1 MSIAIQSTGT
11 ELLKG
16 TILNTNAGFLCR
28 RLAAAGLRPVLELTA
43 GDHPAE
49 ITAALGDA
57 LRAADTVLI
66 TGGLGPTRDDLTLDA
81 VSRFFGLEL
90 EIDPLLAEK
99 VEQFW
104 SRRHDGRRAPKTV
117 LRQARV
123 PHGATILPNANGSAS
138 GIRIATE
145 YGGRMRRIFLLPGP
159 PAELEPM
166 AEESVIPAVAAYEAG
181 AGHEYTQGFL
191 AAGCGE
197 YSVQLR
203 LEKLLRDRP
212 VELAYCARPEG
223 TRVFISGSAPA
234 TVAAVGSMTIP
245 ILTTLGY
252 DLTFSTAI
260 VAVAGGLGVIIPPSI
275 PFIMYGMASG
285 ASVSDLFLAGIVP
298 GLMIGLL
305 LMLYAIYHCRR
316 YGEDKEKIHA
326 EVKVLHDKGLLR
338 VLKESFFAL
347 LSPVIIL
354 GCIYSGVASTTE
366 AAVISVFYA
375 LIISLFV
382 YRSIRIRDIWSILVE
397 AIRTFTPILFILAAS
412 TAFSRVLTLMQV
424 PQTVS
429 EFILNN
435 FHSPVAIL
443 LIINVFLLIVGM
455 VMDTTPAILILTP
468 ILLPIVQAIGMDPIQ
483 FGVIMVVNL
492 AIGFVTPPIGV
503 NRFVASS
510 LNEVPVMQIAK
521 KAMPMIGF
529 FLVALLLITFIP
541 AISIGIL

>member
-1 MSIAIQSTGT
+1 MPVVVLFLIFVALLVIAVPVSITLGITS
-11 ELLKG
+11 
-16 TILNTNAGFLCR
+16 
-28 RLAAAGLRPVLELTA
+28 VLPSVFDPSFTVGAKYL
-43 GDHPAE
+43 
-49 ITAALGDA
+49 I
-57 LRAADTVLI
+57 RAMF
-66 TGGLGPTRDDLTLDA
+66 GGLD
-81 VSRFFGLEL
+81 SF
-90 EIDPLLAEK
+90 PLLA
-99 VEQFW
+99 VPMF
-104 SRRHDGRRAPKTV
+104 V
-117 LRQARV
+117 L
-123 PHGATILPNANGSAS
+123 S
-138 GIRIATE
+138 GIIMAKGGISKKLFDVFAYFLGKFTAGMPCAVIVTCLF
-145 YGGRMRRIFLLPGP
+145 YG
-159 PAELEPM
+159 A
-166 AEESVIPAVAAYEAG
+166 
-181 AGHEYTQGFL
+181 
-191 AAGCGE
+191 
-197 YSVQLR
+197 
-203 LEKLLRDRP
+203 
-212 VELAYCARPEG
+212 
-223 TRVFISGSAPA
+223 ISGSAPA

-298 GLMIGLL
+298 
-305 LMLYAIYHCRR
+305 
-316 YGEDKEKIHA
+316 
-326 EVKVLHDKGLLR
+326 HDKGLLR

-354 GCIYSGVASTTE
+354 GCIYSGVASPTE

-382 YRSIRIRDIWSILVE
+382 YRSIRIRGIWSILVE

-468 ILLPIVQAIGMDPIQ
+468 ILLPIVQAIGMNPIQ

-503 NRFVASS
+503 NLFVASS
-510 LNEVPVMQIAK
+510 LTEVPVMQIAK